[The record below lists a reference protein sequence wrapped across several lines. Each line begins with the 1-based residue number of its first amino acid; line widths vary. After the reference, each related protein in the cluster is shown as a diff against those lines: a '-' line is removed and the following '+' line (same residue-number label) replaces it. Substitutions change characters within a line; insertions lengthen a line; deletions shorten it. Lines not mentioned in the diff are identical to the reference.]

1 MESVLEEE
9 GEQEGSS
16 LSACVRECVSVR
28 ACGCVRRLSEGTPL
42 RSSLPATGWM
52 RDAHRAEKTIRA
64 ARFDSQ
70 TRRGGGGRE

>member
-52 RDAHRAEKTIRA
+52 RDAQGGEN
-64 ARFDSQ
+64 DP
-70 TRRGGGGRE
+70 RRPL